1 MDPTT
6 FLVTWTLV
14 LATAIVL
21 ALAGYLTAVAYYL
34 YRAGGHRRS
43 HLARLADGLVAV
55 RDNAAPLGRQLAAAA
70 QALAALRRELQEA
83 EGSLT
88 EAAQAIRR

>member
-1 MDPTT
+1 MTLMT

-14 LATAIVL
+14 LAGAIVL
-21 ALAGYLTAVAYYL
+21 VLAVYLTAIAYFL
-34 YRAGGHRRS
+34 YRAGGSRRS

-55 RDNAAPLGRQLAAAA
+55 RDNAAPLEELLAAAA
-70 QALAALRRELQEA
+70 QALAALRHELQA
-83 EGSLT
+83 VDASLT

>member
-34 YRAGGHRRS
+34 YRAGGHRCS
-43 HLARLADGLVAV
+43 YLARLTEGLVAV
-55 RDNAAPLGRQLAAAA
+55 RDNAAPLGRLLTAAA
-70 QALAALRRELQEA
+70 QALTALRHELQEV
-83 EGSLT
+83 EESLT